1 MEQRSHFSSL
11 SAMLFALFLS
21 LLAPAN
27 ALYFYMDSTVP
38 KCFFEEL
45 PKDTLVVGHFNAE
58 MFDPRINAYAENR
71 DLRIEISVDEQFD
84 QHHRLVRQTAST
96 AGKFSFTAADSGDH
110 KICFT
115 PSQAHAGGWL
125 SGGQVLG
132 TIKMTLDLAIGETS
146 AIESDDKGKIQD
158 IASKV
163 KDLKG
168 RLEDIKREQIFQ
180 REREAEFRDQSEA
193 TNARVV
199 RWTLVQLVVL
209 GVTCAWQLSHLRA
222 FFIKQKLT

>member
-1 MEQRSHFSSL
+1 MSPKSL
-11 SAMLFALFLS
+11 TD
-21 LLAPAN
+21 P
-27 ALYFYMDSTVP
+27 
-38 KCFFEEL
+38 
-45 PKDTLVVGHFNAE
+45 GHFNAE

-180 REREAEFRDQSEA
+180 RVSSRCCGRSGDWEMRGSWLIACCYRNGRLSSGISRRLLMPEWSGG
-193 TNARVV
+193 
-199 RWTLVQLVVL
+199 RWFSSWFW
-209 GVTCAWQLSHLRA
+209 ALRA
-222 FFIKQKLT
+222 RGSFRI